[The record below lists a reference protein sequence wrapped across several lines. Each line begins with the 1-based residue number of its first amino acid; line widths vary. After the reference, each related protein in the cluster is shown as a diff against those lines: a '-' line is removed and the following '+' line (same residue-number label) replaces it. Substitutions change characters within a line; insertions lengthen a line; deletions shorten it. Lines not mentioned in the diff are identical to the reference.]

1 MRAREPTRQARRG
14 GARRVRRRRGGR
26 GGRCDAGARTGATRA
41 RGTKPVSKRTAHV
54 VAERVPLE
62 RCKFVKTEEFCW
74 SSTQN
79 RPNLQACDQ
88 A

>member
-14 GARRVRRRRGGR
+14 G
-26 GGRCDAGARTGATRA
+26 CAGAGATRA
-41 RGTKPVSKRTAHV
+41 RGAKPVSKRTAHV

-79 RPNLQACDQ
+79 KPNLQTCDQ

>member
-1 MRAREPTRQARRG
+1 MTRAGVRDPGPTVRAPPPPTGGG
-14 GARRVRRRRGGR
+14 GANRG
-26 GGRCDAGARTGATRA
+26 AARA
-41 RGTKPVSKRTAHV
+41 RGAKPVSKRTAHV

-79 RPNLQACDQ
+79 KPNLQACDQ

>member
-14 GARRVRRRRGGR
+14 GAAGATQARRAR
-26 GGRCDAGARTGATRA
+26 GRCDAGARTGATRA

-79 RPNLQACDQ
+79 RPDLQACDQ